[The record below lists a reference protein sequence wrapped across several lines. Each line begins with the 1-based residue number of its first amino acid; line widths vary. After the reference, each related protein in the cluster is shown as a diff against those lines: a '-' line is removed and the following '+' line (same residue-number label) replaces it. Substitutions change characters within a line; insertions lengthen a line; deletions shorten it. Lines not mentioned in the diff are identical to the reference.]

1 MSAGSGGDVDL
12 TARLCVELP
21 KLAAAADRH
30 RWAHKL
36 DAAIADVRAGTPV
49 TQALAA
55 HHLPIDL
62 AAAHNGQD
70 QISRGDPGLLDELNI
85 DPVTVTGAY
94 TCPGTP
100 PCPRRA
106 QPDADG
112 HEPRCAIQ
120 GKTMIL
126 RSR

>member
-1 MSAGSGGDVDL
+1 MGVVPGDDLDL
-12 TARLCVELP
+12 TAWLCAQLP
-21 KLAAAADRH
+21 RLAAEANRH

-36 DAAIADVRAGTPV
+36 EAAIADIRAGTSV
-49 TQALAA
+49 SDALAI
-55 HHLPIDL
+55 HRLPVDL
-62 AAAHNGQD
+62 AAASSEQAR
-70 QISRGDPGLLDELNI
+70 IAKGDPGVLDELNI

-94 TCPGTP
+94 ACPGAP

-112 HEPRCAIQ
+112 HEPRCGVR
-120 GKTMIL
+120 GKTMTL